1 MKRIILT
8 SVASLVALTAC
19 GGGDDGATATD
30 VWSRVSAPGQTQGV
44 VYFDL
49 TVPDDDTLVGVAVS
63 SDIAGSAEIHEIL
76 EAEGNDDATDDMS
89 GEMSGDMEMSEDAMD
104 DTEGMS
110 DDVGSMDMG
119 AMIMQE
125 MEGGLPLTGG
135 ETVSL
140 APGGYHVML
149 NDLVDPLAE
158 GDSFE
163 VTLDFANADDLTIE
177 STVSETA
184 P

>member
-1 MKRIILT
+1 MKQMMLT
-8 SVASLVALTAC
+8 SVVALVALAGC
-19 GGGDDGATATD
+19 GGGDDSATATG

-49 TVPDDDTLVGVAVS
+49 TVPDDDTLVGASVS
-63 SDIAGSAEIHEIL
+63 SDIAGAAEIHEVV
-76 EAEGNDDATDDMS
+76 EADASGDAVDDMS
-89 GEMSGDMEMSEDAMD
+89 GEMSAEMEMSEEGMD
-104 DTEGMS
+104 DMEGMS
-110 DDVGSMDMG
+110 DDMGSMDMG
-119 AMIMQE
+119 AMSMRE
-125 MEGGLPLTGG
+125 MESGLALTGG
-135 ETVSL
+135 DTVSF

-149 NDLVDPLAE
+149 IDLVAPLEE
-158 GDSFE
+158 GESFE